1 MDKIT
6 NKDRYT
12 FKNVLLETGF
22 EYDGDEVVKTKTA
35 LFCVEVEGGKIR
47 SVTANDPAADAL
59 DAKGWLM
66 LPAFKDMHAHL
77 DKMLYGLPWQAV
89 SPKRRTVKDQI
100 AYEQKMIP
108 EWLKTSVERTEKLI
122 GFLQSNGTHFIR
134 SHFYVD
140 PTSGFDSLKHLEKAL
155 KNKEKSAGAELVA
168 FPQHGLFY
176 TDTAP
181 LLKEVVKMN
190 IDFIG
195 GVDPYSID
203 GSIEK
208 PMDLITQLAVDNNKG
223 IDIHLHEVGESG
235 VKTIAYLINK
245 TKENPGLRGKTFVSH
260 AFALAYLPAL
270 EAERLAAQLAEA
282 GVGIVSSVP
291 FGRTI
296 MPIPLLR
303 KHGVEVLVGNDNI
316 QDHWN
321 TFGPGHMLEKAKL
334 IAGLYGYSSE
344 WALSRTLGFAT
355 RYVLPLDDKGNRQ
368 WPKAGN
374 DADLVFLEASCSAE
388 AVSRVSPVRSLV
400 HKGNIVFYH
409 PPGTCKVDDPII
421 EKDRPDR
428 FQGRSVF
435 LP

>member
-1 MDKIT
+1 MDKIA
-6 NKDRYT
+6 NDSGHT

-22 EYDGDEVVKTKTA
+22 EYDGTEVVKTKTA
-35 LFCVEVEGGKIR
+35 LFCVETADGKIKAI
-47 SVTANDPAADAL
+47 TPNDPGSDAI

-89 SPKRRTVKDQI
+89 SAKRKTVKDQI

-108 EWLKTSVERTEKLI
+108 EWLKTSVARTEKLV
-122 GFLQSNGTHFIR
+122 GFLQSNGTHYIR
-134 SHFYVD
+134 SHFNID
-140 PTSGFDSLKHLEKAL
+140 PTSGFDSLKHLETAL
-155 KNKEKSAGAELVA
+155 KNKEKTVGAELVA

-176 TDTAP
+176 TNTAP

-195 GVDPYSID
+195 GVDPFSID

-208 PMDLITQLAVDNNKG
+208 PMDLITQLAIDNNKG
-223 IDIHLHEVGESG
+223 IDIHLHERGETG
-235 VKTIAYLINK
+235 VKTIEYLISKANE
-245 TKENPGLRGKTFVSH
+245 TPALRGKTFVSH
-260 AFALAYLPAL
+260 AFALGHLPAL
-270 EAERLAAQLAEA
+270 ETERLAARLAEA

-291 FGRTI
+291 FGSTI

-321 TFGPGHMLEKAKL
+321 TFGPGHMLQKAKL

-355 RYVLPLDDKGNRQ
+355 RYILPLDDKGNQQ

-374 DADLVFLEASCSAE
+374 DANLVFLEASYSAE
-388 AVSRVSPVRSLV
+388 AVARVSPVRSLV
-400 HKGNIVFYH
+400 HNGNIVF
-409 PPGTCKVDDPII
+409 
-421 EKDRPDR
+421 
-428 FQGRSVF
+428 
-435 LP
+435 

>member
-1 MDKIT
+1 MEQMDKIA
-6 NKDRYT
+6 NDSGHT

-22 EYDGDEVVKTKTA
+22 EYDGTEVVKTKTA
-35 LFCVEVEGGKIR
+35 LFCVETADGKIKAI
-47 SVTANDPAADAL
+47 TPNDPGSDAI

-89 SPKRRTVKDQI
+89 SAKRKTVKDQI

-108 EWLKTSVERTEKLI
+108 EWLKTSVARTEKLV
-122 GFLQSNGTHFIR
+122 GFLQSNGTHYIR
-134 SHFYVD
+134 SHFNID
-140 PTSGFDSLKHLEKAL
+140 PTSGFDSLKHLETAL
-155 KNKEKSAGAELVA
+155 KNKEKTVGAELVA

-176 TDTAP
+176 TNTAP

-195 GVDPYSID
+195 GVDPFSID

-208 PMDLITQLAVDNNKG
+208 PMDLITQLAIDNNKG
-223 IDIHLHEVGESG
+223 IDIHLHERGETG
-235 VKTIAYLINK
+235 VKTIEYLISKANE
-245 TKENPGLRGKTFVSH
+245 TPALRGKTFVSH
-260 AFALAYLPAL
+260 AFALGHLPAL
-270 EAERLAAQLAEA
+270 ETERLAARLAEA

-291 FGRTI
+291 FGSTI

-321 TFGPGHMLEKAKL
+321 TFGPGHMLQKAKL

-355 RYVLPLDDKGNRQ
+355 RYILPLDDKGNQQ

-374 DADLVFLEASCSAE
+374 DANLVFLEASYSAE
-388 AVSRVSPVRSLV
+388 AVARVSPVRSLV
-400 HKGNIVFYH
+400 HNGNIVF
-409 PPGTCKVDDPII
+409 
-421 EKDRPDR
+421 
-428 FQGRSVF
+428 
-435 LP
+435 

>member
-1 MDKIT
+1 
-6 NKDRYT
+6 
-12 FKNVLLETGF
+12 
-22 EYDGDEVVKTKTA
+22 
-35 LFCVEVEGGKIR
+35 
-47 SVTANDPAADAL
+47 
-59 DAKGWLM
+59 M

-89 SPKRRTVKDQI
+89 SAKRRTVKDQI

-108 EWLKTSVERTEKLI
+108 EWLKTSIERTEKLI
-122 GFLQSNGTHFIR
+122 SFLQSNGTHYIR
-134 SHFYVD
+134 SHFNID
-140 PTSGFDSLKHLEKAL
+140 PTSGFDSLKHLETAL
-155 KNKEKSAGAELVA
+155 KNKEKTAGAELVA

-208 PMDLITQLAVDNNKG
+208 PMDLITQLAIDNNKG
-223 IDIHLHEVGESG
+223 IDIHLHESGESG
-235 VKTIAYLINK
+235 VKTIEYLINK
-245 TKENPGLRGKTFVSH
+245 ANENPVLRGKAFVSH
-260 AFALAYLPAL
+260 AFALGHLPAL
-270 EAERLAAQLAEA
+270 ETERMAARLAEA

-291 FGRTI
+291 FGNTI

-321 TFGPGHMLEKAKL
+321 TFGPGHMLQKAKL

-344 WALSRTLGFAT
+344 WALSRTLAFAT
-355 RYVLPLDDKGNRQ
+355 RYILPLDDKGNQQ

-374 DADLVFLEASCSAE
+374 DANLVFLEASCSAE
-388 AVSRVSPVRSLV
+388 AVARVSPVKSLV
-400 HKGNIVFYH
+400 HKGKIVF
-409 PPGTCKVDDPII
+409 
-421 EKDRPDR
+421 
-428 FQGRSVF
+428 
-435 LP
+435 

>member
-1 MDKIT
+1 MANDS
-6 NKDRYT
+6 RYT

-22 EYDGDEVVKTKTA
+22 EYDGEEVVKTKTA
-35 LFCVEVEGGKIR
+35 LFCVEIDGGKIKAI
-47 SVTANDPAADAL
+47 TPNDPNKDAI

-89 SPKRRTVKDQI
+89 SAKRKTVKDQI

-108 EWLKTSVERTEKLI
+108 EWLKTSVERTEKMI
-122 GFLQSNGTHFIR
+122 DFLQSNGTHYIR
-134 SHFYVD
+134 SHFNID
-140 PTSGFDSLKHLEKAL
+140 PTSGFDSLKHLETAL
-155 KNKEKSAGAELVA
+155 KKKEKTVGVELVA
-168 FPQHGLFY
+168 FPQHGVFY
-176 TDTAP
+176 ANTAP

-208 PMDLITQLAVDNNKG
+208 PMDLITQLAIDNNKG
-223 IDIHLHEVGESG
+223 IDIHLHEVGETG
-235 VKTIAYLINK
+235 VKTIEYLINK
-245 TKENPGLRGKTFVSH
+245 ANENPALRGKTFVSH
-260 AFALAYLPAL
+260 AFTLGHLSAL
-270 EAERLAAQLAEA
+270 ETERMAARLAEA

-291 FGRTI
+291 FGDTI

-321 TFGPGHMLEKAKL
+321 TFGPGHMLQKTKL

-355 RYVLPLDDKGNRQ
+355 RYVLPLDDKGNQQ

-388 AVSRVSPVRSLV
+388 VVVRVSPVKSLV
-400 HKGNIVFYH
+400 HKGNIVF
-409 PPGTCKVDDPII
+409 
-421 EKDRPDR
+421 
-428 FQGRSVF
+428 
-435 LP
+435 

>member
-1 MDKIT
+1 MDKIA
-6 NKDRYT
+6 NDSHYT

-22 EYDGDEVVKTKTA
+22 EYDGEEVVKTKTA
-35 LFCVEVEGGKIR
+35 LFCVEIEGGKIKAI
-47 SVTANDPAADAL
+47 TLNDPNKDAI

-89 SPKRRTVKDQI
+89 SAKRKTVKDQI

-108 EWLKTSVERTEKLI
+108 EWLKTSVERTEKMI
-122 GFLQSNGTHFIR
+122 DFLQSNGTHYIR
-134 SHFYVD
+134 SHFNID
-140 PTSGFDSLKHLEKAL
+140 PTAGFDSLKHLEIAL
-155 KNKEKSAGAELVA
+155 KNKEKTVGAELVA
-168 FPQHGLFY
+168 FPQHGVFY
-176 TDTAP
+176 TNTAP

-208 PMDLITQLAVDNNKG
+208 PMDLITQLAIDNNKG
-223 IDIHLHEVGESG
+223 IDIHLHEVGETG
-235 VKTIAYLINK
+235 VKTIEYLINRAN
-245 TKENPGLRGKTFVSH
+245 ENPGLRGKTFVSH
-260 AFALAYLPAL
+260 AFTLGHLSAL
-270 EAERLAAQLAEA
+270 ETERLAARLAEA

-291 FGRTI
+291 FGDTI

-321 TFGPGHMLEKAKL
+321 TFGPGHMLQKTKL

-355 RYVLPLDDKGNRQ
+355 RYVLPLDDKGNQQ

-388 AVSRVSPVRSLV
+388 VVVRVSPVKSLV
-400 HKGNIVFYH
+400 HKGNIVF
-409 PPGTCKVDDPII
+409 
-421 EKDRPDR
+421 
-428 FQGRSVF
+428 
-435 LP
+435 

>member
-1 MDKIT
+1 MNQMDRIA
-6 NKDRYT
+6 NERRYI

-22 EYDGDEVVKTKTA
+22 EYEGDEAVKTKTA
-35 LFCVEVEGGKIR
+35 LFCVEMADGKI
-47 SVTANDPAADAL
+47 TAISPNDRGRDAI

-89 SPKRRTVKDQI
+89 SAKRKTVKDQI

-108 EWLKTSVERTEKLI
+108 EWLKTSIERTEKLVD
-122 GFLQSNGTHFIR
+122 FLQSNGTHFIR
-134 SHFYVD
+134 SHFNID
-140 PTSGFDSLKHLEKAL
+140 PTSGFDSLKHLEIAL
-155 KNKEKSAGAELVA
+155 KNKEKTVGAELVA

-176 TDTAP
+176 TKTAP

-208 PMDLITQLAVDNNKG
+208 PMELITQLAIDHHKG
-223 IDIHLHEVGESG
+223 IDIHLHEVGETG
-235 VKTIAYLINK
+235 VKTIEYLINK
-245 TKENPGLRGKTFVSH
+245 ANENPVLRGKSFVSH
-260 AFALAYLPAL
+260 AFALGHLSAL
-270 EAERLAAQLAEA
+270 ETERMAARLAEA

-291 FGRTI
+291 FGNTI

-316 QDHWN
+316 QDHWS
-321 TFGPGHMLEKAKL
+321 TFGPGHMLQKAKL

-344 WALSRTLGFAT
+344 WALSRALGFAT
-355 RYVLPLDDKGNRQ
+355 RYVLPLDDKGNQQ
-368 WPKAGN
+368 WPKTGD
-374 DADLVFLEASCSAE
+374 DANLVFMEATCSAE
-388 AVSRVSPVRSLV
+388 VVARISPVKSLV
-400 HKGNIVFYH
+400 HKGNIVF
-409 PPGTCKVDDPII
+409 
-421 EKDRPDR
+421 
-428 FQGRSVF
+428 
-435 LP
+435 

>member
-1 MDKIT
+1 MDKMV
-6 NKDRYT
+6 NDSRHT

-22 EYDGDEVVKTKTA
+22 EYDGEEVVKTKTA
-35 LFCVEVEGGKIR
+35 LFCVETADGKITA
-47 SVTANDPAADAL
+47 VTPNDPHRDAI
-59 DAKGWLM
+59 DAKGWLL

-89 SPKRRTVKDQI
+89 SPKRKTVKDQI

-108 EWLKTSVERTEKLI
+108 EWLKTSTARAEKLI
-122 GFLQSNGTHFIR
+122 DFLQSNGTHYIR
-134 SHFYVD
+134 SHFNID
-140 PTSGFDSLKHLEKAL
+140 PTSGFDSLQHLETAL
-155 KNKEKSAGAELVA
+155 KNKEKTVGAELVA

-176 TDTAP
+176 TNTAP

-208 PMDLITQLAVDNNKG
+208 PMDLITQLALDHHKG
-223 IDIHLHEVGESG
+223 IDIHLHEVGETG
-235 VKTIAYLINK
+235 VKTIEYLINK
-245 TKENPGLRGKTFVSH
+245 AIENPVLRGKTFVSH
-260 AFALAYLPAL
+260 AFALGHLSPL
-270 EAERLAAQLAEA
+270 ETERIAARLAEA

-291 FGRTI
+291 FGNTI

-321 TFGPGHMLEKAKL
+321 TFGPGHMLRKAKL

-344 WALSRTLGFAT
+344 WALSRTLAFAT
-355 RYVLPLDDKGNRQ
+355 RYILPLDDKGHQQ
-368 WPKAGN
+368 WPKAG
-374 DADLVFLEASCSAE
+374 DPADLVFLEASCSAE
-388 AVSRVSPVRSLV
+388 VVARVSPVKSLV
-400 HKGNIVFYH
+400 HKGNIVF
-409 PPGTCKVDDPII
+409 
-421 EKDRPDR
+421 
-428 FQGRSVF
+428 
-435 LP
+435 

>member
-1 MDKIT
+1 MNQMDRIA
-6 NKDRYT
+6 NERRYI

-22 EYDGDEVVKTKTA
+22 EYEGDEAVKTKTA
-35 LFCVEVEGGKIR
+35 LFCVEMADGKI
-47 SVTANDPAADAL
+47 TAISPNDRGRDAI

-89 SPKRRTVKDQI
+89 SAKRKTVKDQI

-108 EWLKTSVERTEKLI
+108 EWLKTSIERTEKLVD
-122 GFLQSNGTHFIR
+122 FLQSNGTHFIR
-134 SHFYVD
+134 SHFNID
-140 PTSGFDSLKHLEKAL
+140 PTSGFDSLKHLEIAL
-155 KNKEKSAGAELVA
+155 KNKEKTVGAELVA

-176 TDTAP
+176 TKTAP

-208 PMDLITQLAVDNNKG
+208 PMELITQLAIDHHKG
-223 IDIHLHEVGESG
+223 IDIHLHEVGETG
-235 VKTIAYLINK
+235 VKTIEYLINK
-245 TKENPGLRGKTFVSH
+245 ANENPVLRGKSFVSH
-260 AFALAYLPAL
+260 AFALGHLSAL
-270 EAERLAAQLAEA
+270 ETERMAARLAEA

-291 FGRTI
+291 FGNTI

-316 QDHWN
+316 QDHWS
-321 TFGPGHMLEKAKL
+321 TFGPGHMLQKAKL

-344 WALSRTLGFAT
+344 WALSRALGFAT
-355 RYVLPLDDKGNRQ
+355 RYVLPLDDKGNQQ
-368 WPKAGN
+368 WPKTGD
-374 DADLVFLEASCSAE
+374 DANLVFMEASCSAE
-388 AVSRVSPVRSLV
+388 VVARISPVKSLV
-400 HKGNIVFYH
+400 HKGNIVF
-409 PPGTCKVDDPII
+409 
-421 EKDRPDR
+421 
-428 FQGRSVF
+428 
-435 LP
+435 

>member
-1 MDKIT
+1 MDKIA
-6 NKDRYT
+6 NNGNYT

-35 LFCVEVEGGKIR
+35 LFCVEIVDGKIKAI
-47 SVTANDPAADAL
+47 TPNDPAKHAI

-89 SPKRRTVKDQI
+89 SAKRKTVKDQI

-122 GFLQSNGTHFIR
+122 DFLQSNGTHYIR
-134 SHFYVD
+134 SHFNID
-140 PTSGFDSLKHLEKAL
+140 PTSGFDSLKHLEIAL
-155 KNKEKSAGAELVA
+155 KNKEKTVGAELVA
-168 FPQHGLFY
+168 FPQHGIFY
-176 TDTAP
+176 TNTAP

-208 PMDLITQLAVDNNKG
+208 PMDLITQLAIDNNKG
-223 IDIHLHEVGESG
+223 IDIHLHEAGETG
-235 VKTIAYLINK
+235 IKTIDYLINK
-245 TKENPGLRGKTFVSH
+245 ANETPQLRGKTFVSH
-260 AFALAYLPAL
+260 AFALGHLPAL
-270 EAERLAAQLAEA
+270 ETERIAVRLAAA

-291 FGRTI
+291 FGNTI

-321 TFGPGHMLEKAKL
+321 TFGPGHMLQKAKL
-334 IAGLYGYSSE
+334 IAALYGYSSE

-355 RYVLPLDDKGNRQ
+355 RYVLPLNDKGVQQ
-368 WPKAGN
+368 WPKTGHE
-374 DADLVFLEASCSAE
+374 ADLVFLDASCSAE
-388 AVSRVSPVRSLV
+388 VVARVSPVKSLV
-400 HKGNIVFYH
+400 HKGNIVF
-409 PPGTCKVDDPII
+409 
-421 EKDRPDR
+421 
-428 FQGRSVF
+428 
-435 LP
+435 

>member
-1 MDKIT
+1 MDKIA
-6 NKDRYT
+6 NNGNYT

-35 LFCVEVEGGKIR
+35 LFCVEIADGKIKAI
-47 SVTANDPAADAL
+47 TPNDPAKHAI

-89 SPKRRTVKDQI
+89 SAKRKTVKDQI

-122 GFLQSNGTHFIR
+122 DFLQSNGTHYIR
-134 SHFYVD
+134 SHFNID
-140 PTSGFDSLKHLEKAL
+140 PTSGFDSLKHLEIAL
-155 KNKEKSAGAELVA
+155 KNKEKTVGAELVA
-168 FPQHGLFY
+168 FPQHGIFY
-176 TDTAP
+176 TNTAP

-208 PMDLITQLAVDNNKG
+208 PMDLITQLAIDNNKG
-223 IDIHLHEVGESG
+223 IDIHLHEAGETG
-235 VKTIAYLINK
+235 IKTIDYLINK
-245 TKENPGLRGKTFVSH
+245 ANETPQLRGKTFVSH
-260 AFALAYLPAL
+260 AFALGHLPAL
-270 EAERLAAQLAEA
+270 ETERIAARLAAA

-291 FGRTI
+291 FGNTI

-321 TFGPGHMLEKAKL
+321 TFGPGHMLQKAKL
-334 IAGLYGYSSE
+334 IAALYGYSSE

-355 RYVLPLDDKGNRQ
+355 RYVLPLDDKGVQQ
-368 WPKAGN
+368 WPKTGHE
-374 DADLVFLEASCSAE
+374 ADLVFLDASCSAE
-388 AVSRVSPVRSLV
+388 VVARVSPVKSLV
-400 HKGNIVFYH
+400 HKGNIVF
-409 PPGTCKVDDPII
+409 
-421 EKDRPDR
+421 
-428 FQGRSVF
+428 
-435 LP
+435 

>member
-1 MDKIT
+1 MDKIA
-6 NKDRYT
+6 NDSGHT

-22 EYDGDEVVKTKTA
+22 EYDGTEVVKTKTA
-35 LFCVEVEGGKIR
+35 LFCVETADGKIKAI
-47 SVTANDPAADAL
+47 TPNDPGSDAI

-89 SPKRRTVKDQI
+89 SAKRKTVKDQI
-100 AYEQKMIP
+100 TYEQKMIP
-108 EWLKTSVERTEKLI
+108 EWLKTSVARTEKLV
-122 GFLQSNGTHFIR
+122 GFLQSNGTHYIR
-134 SHFYVD
+134 SHFNID
-140 PTSGFDSLKHLEKAL
+140 PTSGFDSLKHLETAL
-155 KNKEKSAGAELVA
+155 KNKEKTVGAELVA

-176 TDTAP
+176 TNTAP

-195 GVDPYSID
+195 GVDPFSID

-208 PMDLITQLAVDNNKG
+208 PMDLITQLAIDNNKG
-223 IDIHLHEVGESG
+223 IDIHLHERGETG
-235 VKTIAYLINK
+235 VKTIEYLISKANE
-245 TKENPGLRGKTFVSH
+245 TPALRGKTFVSH
-260 AFALAYLPAL
+260 AFALGHLPAL
-270 EAERLAAQLAEA
+270 ETERLAARLAEA

-291 FGRTI
+291 FGSTI

-321 TFGPGHMLEKAKL
+321 TFGPGHMLQKAKL

-355 RYVLPLDDKGNRQ
+355 RYILPLDDKGNQQ

-374 DADLVFLEASCSAE
+374 DANLVFLEASCSAE
-388 AVSRVSPVRSLV
+388 AVARVSPVRSLV
-400 HKGNIVFYH
+400 HNGNIVF
-409 PPGTCKVDDPII
+409 
-421 EKDRPDR
+421 
-428 FQGRSVF
+428 
-435 LP
+435 

>member
-1 MDKIT
+1 MEQMDKIA
-6 NKDRYT
+6 NDSHYT

-22 EYDGDEVVKTKTA
+22 EYDGEEVVKTKTA
-35 LFCVEVEGGKIR
+35 LFCVEIEGGKIKAI
-47 SVTANDPAADAL
+47 TLNDPNKDAI

-89 SPKRRTVKDQI
+89 SAKRKTVKDQI

-108 EWLKTSVERTEKLI
+108 EWLKTSVERTEKMI
-122 GFLQSNGTHFIR
+122 DFLQSNGTHYIR
-134 SHFYVD
+134 SHFNID
-140 PTSGFDSLKHLEKAL
+140 PTAGFDSLKHLEIAL
-155 KNKEKSAGAELVA
+155 KNKEKTVGAELVA
-168 FPQHGLFY
+168 FPQHGVFY
-176 TDTAP
+176 TNTAP

-208 PMDLITQLAVDNNKG
+208 PMDLITQLAIDNNKG
-223 IDIHLHEVGESG
+223 IDIHLHEVGETG
-235 VKTIAYLINK
+235 VKTIEYLINRAN
-245 TKENPGLRGKTFVSH
+245 ENPGLRGKTFVSH
-260 AFALAYLPAL
+260 AFTLGHLSAL
-270 EAERLAAQLAEA
+270 ETERLAARLAEA

-291 FGRTI
+291 FGDTI

-321 TFGPGHMLEKAKL
+321 TFGPGHMLQKTKL

-355 RYVLPLDDKGNRQ
+355 RYVLPLDDKGNQQ

-388 AVSRVSPVRSLV
+388 VVVRVSPVKSLV
-400 HKGNIVFYH
+400 HKGNIVF
-409 PPGTCKVDDPII
+409 
-421 EKDRPDR
+421 
-428 FQGRSVF
+428 
-435 LP
+435 

>member
-6 NKDRYT
+6 NDGRYT

-35 LFCVEVEGGKIR
+35 LFCVEIADGKIT
-47 SVTANDPAADAL
+47 VITPNDPALDAI

-89 SPKRRTVKDQI
+89 SGQRRTVKDQI

-108 EWLKTSVERTEKLI
+108 EWLKTSIERTEKLVN
-122 GFLQSNGTHFIR
+122 FLQSNGTHFIR
-134 SHFYVD
+134 SHFNID
-140 PTSGFDSLKHLEKAL
+140 PTSGFESLKHLEIAL
-155 KNKEKSAGAELVA
+155 KNKERTVGAELVA

-176 TDTAP
+176 TNTAP

-208 PMDLITQLAVDNNKG
+208 PMELITQLAIDHHKG
-223 IDIHLHEVGESG
+223 IDIHLHEAGETG
-235 VKTIAYLINK
+235 VKTIEYLINK
-245 TKENPGLRGKTFVSH
+245 ANENPVLRGKSFVSH
-260 AFALAYLPAL
+260 AFALGHLSPL
-270 EAERLAAQLAEA
+270 EAERMAARLAEA

-291 FGRTI
+291 FGNTI

-316 QDHWN
+316 QDHWS
-321 TFGPGHMLEKAKL
+321 TFGPGHMLRKAKL
-334 IAGLYGYSSE
+334 IASLYGYSSE

-355 RYVLPLDDKGNRQ
+355 RYLLPLDDKGNQQ

-374 DADLVFLEASCSAE
+374 EANLVFMEASCSAE
-388 AVSRVSPVRSLV
+388 VVARVSPVKSLV
-400 HKGNIVFYH
+400 HKGNIVF
-409 PPGTCKVDDPII
+409 
-421 EKDRPDR
+421 
-428 FQGRSVF
+428 
-435 LP
+435 

>member
-1 MDKIT
+1 MYKIA
-6 NKDRYT
+6 NDGRYT

-35 LFCVEVEGGKIR
+35 LFCVEIAEGKI
-47 SVTANDPAADAL
+47 VAITPNDPGKTTI

-89 SPKRRTVKDQI
+89 SAKRRTVKDQI

-108 EWLKTSVERTEKLI
+108 EWLKTSIGRTEKLI
-122 GFLQSNGTHFIR
+122 EFLQSNGTHFIR
-134 SHFYVD
+134 SHFNID
-140 PTSGFDSLKHLEKAL
+140 PTSGFDSLKHLEIAL
-155 KNKEKSAGAELVA
+155 KNKEKTVGAELVA

-176 TDTAP
+176 TNTAP

-208 PMDLITQLAVDNNKG
+208 PMELITQLAIDHNKG
-223 IDIHLHEVGESG
+223 IDIHLHEAGETG
-235 VKTIAYLINK
+235 VKTIEYLINK
-245 TKENPGLRGKTFVSH
+245 ANENPVLRGKSFVSH
-260 AFALAYLPAL
+260 AFALGHLSAL
-270 EAERLAAQLAEA
+270 ETERMAARLAEA

-291 FGRTI
+291 FGNTI

-321 TFGPGHMLEKAKL
+321 TFGPGHMLQKAKL

-355 RYVLPLDDKGNRQ
+355 RYVLPLDDKGNQQ

-374 DADLVFLEASCSAE
+374 DANLVFMEASCSAE
-388 AVSRVSPVRSLV
+388 AVARVSPVKSLV
-400 HKGNIVFYH
+400 HKGNIVF
-409 PPGTCKVDDPII
+409 
-421 EKDRPDR
+421 
-428 FQGRSVF
+428 
-435 LP
+435 